1 MHLAS
6 KYYIIVLLAELYS
19 ISKTSHFHRE
29 NFRHW
34 RDTHLDKENVLR
46 ETSERGSKLR
56 ARWGLIW
63 RQKVRKIL
71 GAILRVMSE
80 NPATDIWKRT
90 GNNKK
95 QETLWTQPPS
105 LGLSNRLE
113 FIPNTEPALGQRKP
127 KILDALKLTWTAGFD
142 TGIIDCGGVVTDL
155 FDVFVSAHV
164 KLFF

>member
-46 ETSERGSKLR
+46 ETSERGTKLR
-56 ARWGLIW
+56 ARRGLIW

-80 NPATDIWKRT
+80 NPAADIWKRT

-113 FIPNTEPALGQRKP
+113 FILNTEPALGQRKS
-127 KILDALKLTWTAGFD
+127 KILDALNDMGSM
-142 TGIIDCGGVVTDL
+142 DCWIRYRNYRPRRGSNGLIWRICICTC
-155 FDVFVSAHV
+155 
-164 KLFF
+164 

>member
-19 ISKTSHFHRE
+19 ISKTSHRE

-80 NPATDIWKRT
+80 NPAADIWKRT

-113 FIPNTEPALGQRKP
+113 FIPSTEPALGQRKS